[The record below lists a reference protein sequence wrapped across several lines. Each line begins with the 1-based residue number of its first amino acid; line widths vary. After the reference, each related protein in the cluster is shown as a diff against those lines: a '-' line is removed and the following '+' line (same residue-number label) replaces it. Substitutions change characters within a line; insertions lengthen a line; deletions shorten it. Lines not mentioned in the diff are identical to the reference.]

1 MLKFLTAGE
10 SHGPAEV
17 AILEGLPAGLTISKE
32 DIQADLDKRKGGYG
46 RGGRGKIESDEVEIL
61 SGIRLGKTL
70 GSPIA
75 LFVKNNDFANWQER
89 MQAGAPESHLQED
102 LLQKRE
108 TKPRPGH
115 ADLAGALK
123 YQTDDVRN
131 ILERASARETIM
143 RVAVGAICRKFLL
156 EFGIEVAS
164 HTIGIG
170 SVHLTL
176 SDLGNLGK
184 LSFFEKIKKVYETD
198 PDIRCIDELTS
209 EKMKVHIRQTTIKK
223 DTLGGVIEIIAH
235 NVPVGLGSH
244 VHWDRKL
251 DGRIAQ
257 ALMSIPSVK
266 GVEIGEAIKAS
277 SSYGS
282 EVQDEIFY
290 RYPGSDLKRAKGLT
304 LDGTYYRKTNRLG
317 GIEGGISNGEDIICR
332 VYHKPISTLAS
343 PLKTVDIT
351 TKQPTQA
358 LIERSDVCVIPRA
371 GIISESMLA
380 YILADALLE
389 KFGGDHIDEAKRNY
403 QSYKEWILAH

>member
-1 MLKFLTAGE
+1 MLRFLTAGE
-10 SHGPAEV
+10 SHGPSEV
-17 AILEGLPAGLTISKE
+17 AILEGLPAGLTITKD
-32 DIQADLDKRKGGYG
+32 DIQHDLDKRKGGYG

-75 LFVKNNDFANWQER
+75 LVVKNNDYENWKER
-89 MQAGAPESHLQED
+89 MSPTPSASRRTTLGML
-102 LLQKRE
+102 RE

-115 ADLAGALK
+115 ADLSGALK

-143 RVAVGAICRKFLL
+143 RVALGAVCRKFLL
-156 EFGIEVAS
+156 EFGIEIAS
-164 HTIGIG
+164 HTIRIG
-170 SVHLTL
+170 SVRIDLSHLG
-176 SDLGNLGK
+176 DLGSLSNLK
-184 LSFFEKIKKVYETD
+184 YFEKIKRVYQTD
-198 PDIRCIDELTS
+198 PDIRCIDPHVS
-209 EKMKVHIRQTTIKK
+209 EQMKEHIRQTTIKK

-251 DGRIAQ
+251 DGRISQ

-277 SSYGS
+277 GSFGS
-282 EVQDEIFY
+282 EVQDEIYY
-290 RYPGSDLKRAKGLT
+290 RSGSDPDQGRTLSKGF
-304 LDGTYYRKTNRLG
+304 YRKTNRLG
-317 GIEGGISNGEDIICR
+317 GIEGGISNGEDIVCR

-343 PLKTVDIT
+343 PLQTVDIT
-351 TKQPTQA
+351 TKEPTSA
-358 LIERSDVCVIPRA
+358 LIERSDVCVVPRA

-380 YILADALLE
+380 YVLADSMLE
-389 KFGGDHIDEAKRNY
+389 KFGGDSLEEIKRNFE
-403 QSYKEWILAH
+403 SYKKWIASH